1 MRPLKTEK
9 FFFFFFEITSQ
20 KASLTDKNDNQ
31 RYNALVIKQA
41 IRQNHPKPPTLRQ
54 NHPNLPKTT
63 QKKPKL
69 LKTSQSYVKIAI
81 TI

>member
-9 FFFFFFEITSQ
+9 KIFFFFEITSQ
-20 KASLTDKNDNQ
+20 KASLTDKNENQ

-63 QKKPKL
+63 QKSQNYSKPAKATLKL
-69 LKTSQSYVKIAI
+69 P
-81 TI
+81 

>member
-41 IRQNHPKPPTLRQ
+41 IRQNHPKPPTTRQ

-63 QKKPKL
+63 QKSQNYPKPAKATLKL
-69 LKTSQSYVKIAI
+69 P
-81 TI
+81 